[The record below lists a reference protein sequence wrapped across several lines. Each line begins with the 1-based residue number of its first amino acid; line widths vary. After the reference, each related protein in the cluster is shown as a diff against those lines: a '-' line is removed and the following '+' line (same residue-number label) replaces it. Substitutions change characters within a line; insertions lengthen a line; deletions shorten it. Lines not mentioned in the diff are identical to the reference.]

1 MKIKKIIMNIILAM
15 LVIIGN
21 ISYSNTVSGSVDGVN
36 VVNAR
41 GAEQS
46 VSEIASYIYTF
57 AQVVFIMV
65 IIVGA
70 IIFVWSVIKNIKGPN
85 VDIAEVFI
93 TACQILTII
102 AILGATGRIAGYI
115 IKGSGATI
123 QIEKTIKDIDN
134 K

>member
-36 VVNAR
+36 VANAR

-85 VDIAEVFI
+85 VDITEVFI